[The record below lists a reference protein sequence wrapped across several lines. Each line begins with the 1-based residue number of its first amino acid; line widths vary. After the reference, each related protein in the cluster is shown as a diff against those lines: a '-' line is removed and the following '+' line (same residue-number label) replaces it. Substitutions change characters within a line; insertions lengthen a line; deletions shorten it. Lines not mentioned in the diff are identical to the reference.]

1 MNSKKAQAQI
11 ITTILIILL
20 VLAAVVIVWQVVN
33 KSIKQSS
40 DQIEI
45 AMDCV
50 GLDITVSNVDV
61 DVITVL
67 RSPGNS
73 NAEVKEVVLFINGVN
88 LGTKEVVLGE
98 LDTTTLEPSIDGIG
112 AYSLASGDKIKIGAI
127 LSNDAACSPSTEYT
141 VA

>member
-40 DQIEI
+40 DQIES

-50 GLDITVSNVDV
+50 GLDITVSNVDG

-73 NAEVKEVVLFINGVN
+73 NAEIKEVVLFINGENEGNTVSPDGN
-88 LGTKEVVLGE
+88 LKE
-98 LDTTTLEPSIDGIG
+98 LDTVLITYVG
-112 AYSLASGDKIKIGAI
+112 LAPGDKIKIGAI

>member
-40 DQIEI
+40 DQIES

-50 GLDITVSNVDV
+50 GLDITVSNVDGN
-61 DVITVL
+61 VITVL

-73 NAEVKEVVLFINGVN
+73 NAEIKEVVLFINGENEGNTVSPDGN
-88 LGTKEVVLGE
+88 LKE
-98 LDTTTLEPSIDGIG
+98 LDTVLITYVG
-112 AYSLASGDKIKIGAI
+112 LAPGDKIKIGAI